1 VWGIFSGVLP
11 VGVPMLVKL
20 PGAIRAVELMP
31 FAGAETE
38 CNKGGK

>member
-1 VWGIFSGVLP
+1 
-11 VGVPMLVKL
+11 MLVKL

-38 CNKGGK
+38 SNKGGK

>member
-1 VWGIFSGVLP
+1 MLIMGGI
-11 VGVPMLVKL
+11 MLVKL

-38 CNKGGK
+38 CNDNRK